1 MHWYSYQVTILVHIT
16 WVRKPNPDPTDESS
30 KTVMKY
36 HFYISDDKKHDSYF
50 VQHCLMLHWKSLVAS
65 GFIPRN
71 HWIWSDGCVSQ
82 FKNKIPWYFC

>member
-1 MHWYSYQVTILVHIT
+1 
-16 WVRKPNPDPTDESS
+16 
-30 KTVMKY
+30 
-36 HFYISDDKKHDSYF
+36 
-50 VQHCLMLHWKSLVAS
+50 LVAS